1 MEDRQDS
8 ADWQDSIGRNI
19 PDIVDRELKMHQLL
33 EGEESLKDK
42 TITNSEASRM
52 LRSGRGTEFREVIKE
67 MKRQGRVVADPPP
80 PTYDEVVKANSG
92 KRVWKRSEIQQLT
105 LDEWRELRQMGE
117 LGMNSNASNEG
128 RIFEDIDG
136 GDLLSYTVGNSENSI
151 PLDSKGVVN
160 KVVQDTKENR
170 DTWWSQRHAYEAV
183 KKKNDATLNLLR
195 KSYVPKPEDNRIGNT
210 YINGVLQP

>member
-1 MEDRQDS
+1 MGNWE
-8 ADWQDSIGRNI
+8 DSIGK
-19 PDIVDRELKMHQLL
+19 PGDVVGKELELHAHL
-33 EGEESLKDK
+33 EGEQSLKEK
-42 TITNSEASRM
+42 TITKSEASRIM
-52 LRSGRGTEFREVIKE
+52 QSGRGTEFKEVIAE

-80 PTYDEVVKANSG
+80 PTYDDVVKQHWNSG

-128 RIFEDIDG
+128 RIFEDIAG

-160 KVVQDTKENR
+160 KMVEDTKKNR
-170 DTWWSQRHAYEAV
+170 DIWWSQRHAYEAV
-183 KKKNDATLNLLR
+183 KKKNDATLDLLR
-195 KSYVPKPEDNRIGNT
+195 KNYVPKPKDNRIGNT